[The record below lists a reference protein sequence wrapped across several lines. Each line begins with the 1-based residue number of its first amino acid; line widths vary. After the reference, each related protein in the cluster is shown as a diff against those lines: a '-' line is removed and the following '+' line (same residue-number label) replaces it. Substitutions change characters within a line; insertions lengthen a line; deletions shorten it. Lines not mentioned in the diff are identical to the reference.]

1 VHFDVFHFDVFQ
13 WIDGLWITFIA
24 IWLLG
29 AMRVK
34 RAARRISGRA
44 RMLQILLAIAGAV
57 LLFDPSL
64 GIGFLA
70 SRFLPENATVAYLG
84 LAMTAGG
91 LAFAVWAR
99 FILGQNWSGQITLK
113 EGHELIV
120 RGPYALV
127 RHPIYSGILLGLLG
141 TAFCVDQ
148 VRGSISSLSTRSESA
163 DPFCCLTVVQLL
175 FDCLVNYGA
184 AQTKFAASSVLP
196 DPL

>member
-1 VHFDVFHFDVFQ
+1 MHFDIFR
-13 WIDGLWITFIA
+13 WLDGFWITFIV

-34 RAARRISGRA
+34 RAARRISGQA
-44 RMLQILLAIAGAV
+44 RTVQILLATAGAV
-57 LLFDPSL
+57 FLFDPSL

-113 EGHELIV
+113 EGHELIL

-148 VRGSISSLSTRSESA
+148 VRGLIGFGLFLAGWWLKARVEEA
-163 DPFCCLTVVQLL
+163 LMIEQFGDQYRRYQREVKALIPFVV
-175 FDCLVNYGA
+175 
-184 AQTKFAASSVLP
+184 
-196 DPL
+196 

>member
-13 WIDGLWITFIA
+13 WIDGLWITFIV

-34 RAARRISGRA
+34 RATRRISGRS
-44 RMLQILLAIAGAV
+44 RVLQILLAIAGAI

-99 FILGQNWSGQITLK
+99 FILGRNWSGQITVK
-113 EGHELIV
+113 EGHELIR

-141 TAFCVDQ
+141 TAFCVDE
-148 VRGSISSLSTRSESA
+148 VRGLIGFGLFLAGWWLKARVEEA
-163 DPFCCLTVVQLL
+163 LMIEQFGDQYRRYQREVKALIPFVV
-175 FDCLVNYGA
+175 
-184 AQTKFAASSVLP
+184 
-196 DPL
+196 